1 MIDWDV
7 AFAAP
12 WETFA
17 DFPLNLSVVP
27 AAMDAPW
34 LYDERGDPKDS
45 KLAQKLADQRTY
57 VAAVKHH
64 EEQMNVVGRLSAVM
78 EDKTRQHMATAM
90 RLFEDGKAGFYSK
103 LIDKF
108 KKEYQ
113 DL

>member
-1 MIDWDV
+1 VIDWEF

-12 WETFA
+12 WEIFA

-27 AAMDAPW
+27 AAMDAPC

-57 VAAVKHH
+57 VAAIKHH
-64 EEQMNVVGRLSAVM
+64 EEQTTAGSRLSAVM
-78 EDKTRQHMATAM
+78 EDKTRQHMAAAI

-103 LIDKF
+103 LVHQF
-108 KKEYQ
+108 KKTYQ